1 MEGIFNTITI
11 PLERYDELILAEE
24 RLRLILASGNE
35 YVAMDR
41 ALIDLLRGPSA
52 DEEAGDA

>member
-11 PLERYDELILAEE
+11 PLERYDELIIAEE
-24 RLRLILASGNE
+24 RLRLILASGDK
-35 YVAMDR
+35 YVTMDR
-41 ALIDLLRGPSA
+41 GLIDLLRGLSA